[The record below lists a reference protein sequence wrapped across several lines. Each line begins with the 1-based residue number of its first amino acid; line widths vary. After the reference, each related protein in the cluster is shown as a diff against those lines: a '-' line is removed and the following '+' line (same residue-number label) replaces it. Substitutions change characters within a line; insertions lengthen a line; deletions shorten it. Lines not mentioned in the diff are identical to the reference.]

1 MAYKFTEKR
10 NNIQEQ
16 TTYVIYMI
24 VSSYFHKSSCNS
36 RTLETSLYLHYL
48 EMPKNRQKNLEKQV
62 IRRSEQDLGEV
73 MSVLSQ
79 MNCEVVFTHRDDRY
93 YLDFETGFETVS
105 VVVNQMGYYVIDVSM

>member
-16 TTYVIYMI
+16 TTYVLYMI
-24 VSSYFHKSSCNS
+24 VSSYFHKSICNS

-48 EMPKNRQKNLEKQV
+48 EMSKNQQENLEKQV
-62 IRRSEQDLGEV
+62 IRKSEQDLGEV

-79 MNCEVVFTHRDDRY
+79 MNCEVVFTHRDNRY

-105 VVVNQMGYYVIDVSM
+105 VVVDQMGHYVIDVLM

>member
-16 TTYVIYMI
+16 TTYVLYMI
-24 VSSYFHKSSCNS
+24 VSSYFHKSICNS
-36 RTLETSLYLHYL
+36 RTLETSLYLHCL
-48 EMPKNRQKNLEKQV
+48 EMPKSQQENLEKQV

-93 YLDFETGFETVS
+93 YLDFETGFKTVS
-105 VVVNQMGYYVIDVSM
+105 VVVNQMGHYVIDVSM

>member
-48 EMPKNRQKNLEKQV
+48 EMPKNRQENLEKQV
-62 IRRSEQDLGEV
+62 IRRSEQDLWV
-73 MSVLSQ
+73 VLSVLSQ
-79 MNCEVVFTHRDDRY
+79 MICEVVFTHRDDRY

-105 VVVNQMGYYVIDVSM
+105 VVVNQMGHYVIDVSM

>member
-16 TTYVIYMI
+16 TTYVLYMI

-48 EMPKNRQKNLEKQV
+48 EMPKSQQENLEKQV

-79 MNCEVVFTHRDDRY
+79 MNCEVVFTHRDNRY
-93 YLDFETGFETVS
+93 
-105 VVVNQMGYYVIDVSM
+105 

>member
-48 EMPKNRQKNLEKQV
+48 EMRKIRQEILEKQV

>member
-16 TTYVIYMI
+16 TVYVVYMI
-24 VSSYFHKSSCNS
+24 VSSYFH
-36 RTLETSLYLHYL
+36 
-48 EMPKNRQKNLEKQV
+48 NRQENLEKQV

-93 YLDFETGFETVS
+93 YLDFETGFEAVS
-105 VVVNQMGYYVIDVSM
+105 AVVDQKGHYVIDVSM

>member
-16 TTYVIYMI
+16 TTYVLYMI
-24 VSSYFHKSSCNS
+24 VSSYFHKSICNS

-48 EMPKNRQKNLEKQV
+48 EMPKSQQENLEKQV

-79 MNCEVVFTHRDDRY
+79 MPAEMQGSGDLQYLYSEWKCFVDDRLFGHYTCY
-93 YLDFETGFETVS
+93 Y
-105 VVVNQMGYYVIDVSM
+105 